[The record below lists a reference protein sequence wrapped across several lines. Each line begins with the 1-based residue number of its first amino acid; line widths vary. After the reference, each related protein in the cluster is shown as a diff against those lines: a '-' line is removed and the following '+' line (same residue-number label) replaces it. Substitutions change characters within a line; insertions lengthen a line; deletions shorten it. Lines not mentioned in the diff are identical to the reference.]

1 MVKKTRFSEN
11 SDKTMIEKKQLR
23 SANIILYSICI
34 FWVTIFV
41 WANYAVLEEVTRT
54 MGRVVASSKI
64 QVIQNL
70 EGGIIKEIL
79 TKTGA
84 TVSSGD
90 PLIIF
95 ESTRFQSELSA
106 LTKEKQAAEKNLKL
120 LDEELGI
127 LEPLVNQGV
136 ESRMELIR
144 LLQRISDAEA
154 GLMKAEE
161 TLPILEDRLF
171 RTTVIAP
178 VDGIV
183 NRLLVNTTGGV
194 VQPGESLLEI
204 VPIDDELIIEVEINP
219 KDIAYVLPGQEA
231 IIKLTAFDFSKF
243 GSLKGKVINVG
254 VDTIQKEDGSIWYI
268 CQIAVDGNGFT
279 SIGKTIKILPGMVAE
294 ADIVSGEKTV
304 LKYLLQPV
312 TKIANEAFR
321 ER

>member
-1 MVKKTRFSEN
+1 
-11 SDKTMIEKKQLR
+11 MIEKKQLR

-90 PLIIF
+90 PLIVF

-154 GLMKAEE
+154 GLMKA
-161 TLPILEDRLF
+161 
-171 RTTVIAP
+171 
-178 VDGIV
+178 
-183 NRLLVNTTGGV
+183 
-194 VQPGESLLEI
+194 
-204 VPIDDELIIEVEINP
+204 
-219 KDIAYVLPGQEA
+219 
-231 IIKLTAFDFSKF
+231 
-243 GSLKGKVINVG
+243 
-254 VDTIQKEDGSIWYI
+254 
-268 CQIAVDGNGFT
+268 
-279 SIGKTIKILPGMVAE
+279 
-294 ADIVSGEKTV
+294 
-304 LKYLLQPV
+304 
-312 TKIANEAFR
+312 
-321 ER
+321 

>member
-1 MVKKTRFSEN
+1 
-11 SDKTMIEKKQLR
+11 MIEKKQLR

-34 FWVTIFV
+34 FWVMIFV
-41 WANYAVLEEVTRT
+41 WANYATLEEVTRT

-64 QVIQNL
+64 QIIQNL

-90 PLIIF
+90 PLIVF

-120 LDEELGI
+120 LDEELDI

-136 ESRMELIR
+136 ESKMELIR
-144 LLQRISDAEA
+144 LRQRILDAEA
-154 GLMKAEE
+154 SLMKSEE
-161 TLPILEDRLF
+161 TLPILEDRLL

-194 VQPGESLLEI
+194 VQPGEPLLEI
-204 VPIDDELIIEVEINP
+204 VPIGDELIIEVEINP

>member
-1 MVKKTRFSEN
+1 
-11 SDKTMIEKKQLR
+11 MIEKKQLR

-34 FWVTIFV
+34 FWVMIFV

-90 PLIIF
+90 PLIVF

>member
-1 MVKKTRFSEN
+1 
-11 SDKTMIEKKQLR
+11 MIEERQLR
-23 SANIILYSICI
+23 NANIVLYLICLFWIVIL
-34 FWVTIFV
+34 V
-41 WANYAVLEEVTRT
+41 WANFATLEEVTKAQ
-54 MGRVVASSKI
+54 GRVVASSKI

-79 TKTGA
+79 TRTGQS
-84 TVSSGD
+84 VSSGD
-90 PLIIF
+90 PLIVFDSTKF
-95 ESTRFQSELSA
+95 ESELSA
-106 LTKEKQAAEKNLKL
+106 LVKEKKAAENNFDL
-120 LDEELGI
+120 LNEELEI
-127 LEPLVNQGV
+127 LQPLVDSGV

-154 GLMKAEE
+154 GLMKSEE
-161 TLPILEDRLF
+161 TLPILQDRLL

-194 VQPGESLLEI
+194 AQPGEPLLEI
-204 VPIDDELIIEVEINP
+204 VPIDDDLIIEVEINP

-243 GSLKGKVINVG
+243 GSLNGEVITVG
-254 VDTIQKEDGSIWYI
+254 ADTIQKEDGTIWYI
-268 CQIAVDGNGFT
+268 CQIAVEENGFT
-279 SIGKTIKILPGMVAE
+279 SLGKNIRILLGMVAE

-304 LKYLLQPV
+304 LNYLLQPV
-312 TKIANEAFR
+312 TKVANEAFR

>member
-1 MVKKTRFSEN
+1 
-11 SDKTMIEKKQLR
+11 MIEEKQLR
-23 SANIILYSICI
+23 NANIILYSICL
-34 FWVTIFV
+34 FWIVILV
-41 WANYAVLEEVTRT
+41 WANFATLEEVTKAQ
-54 MGRVVASSKI
+54 GRVVASSKI

-70 EGGIIKEIL
+70 EGGIIKEIM
-79 TKTGA
+79 TRTGQS
-84 TVSSGD
+84 VSSGD

-95 ESTRFQSELSA
+95 DSTKFESELSA
-106 LTKEKQAAEKNLKL
+106 LVKEKKAAENNFDL
-120 LDEELGI
+120 LNEELEI
-127 LEPLVNQGV
+127 LQPLVDSGV

-154 GLMKAEE
+154 GLMKSEE
-161 TLPILEDRLF
+161 TLPILQDRLM

-194 VQPGESLLEI
+194 AQPGEPLLEI
-204 VPIDDELIIEVEINP
+204 VPIDDDLIIEVEINP

-243 GSLKGKVINVG
+243 GSLNGEVITVG
-254 VDTIQKEDGSIWYI
+254 ADTIQKEDGTIWYI
-268 CQIAVDGNGFT
+268 CQIAVEENGFT
-279 SIGKTIKILPGMVAE
+279 SLGKNIRILPGMVAE

-304 LKYLLQPV
+304 LNYLLQPV
-312 TKIANEAFR
+312 TKVANEAFR

>member
-1 MVKKTRFSEN
+1 
-11 SDKTMIEKKQLR
+11 MIKEKQLR
-23 SANIILYSICI
+23 SANIILYSICL
-34 FWVTIFV
+34 FWVIIFI
-41 WANYAVLEEVTRT
+41 WASYATLEEVTKT
-54 MGRVVASSKI
+54 VGRVVASSKV

-79 TKTGA
+79 IKTGA

-95 ESTRFQSELSA
+95 ESTKFESELSA
-106 LTKEKQAAEKNLKL
+106 LKKEKQAAEKNLNL
-120 LDEELGI
+120 LDEELDI
-127 LEPLVNQGV
+127 LEPLVSQGV

-154 GLMKAEE
+154 GLMKSEE
-161 TLPILEDRLF
+161 TLPILEDRLL
-171 RTTVIAP
+171 RSTVIAP

-194 VQPGESLLEI
+194 VQPGEPLLEI

-243 GSLKGKVINVG
+243 GSLKGEVINVG

>member
-1 MVKKTRFSEN
+1 
-11 SDKTMIEKKQLR
+11 MIEEKQLR

-34 FWVTIFV
+34 FWVMIFV

-90 PLIIF
+90 PLIVF
-95 ESTRFQSELSA
+95 ESARFQSELSA

-120 LDEELGI
+120 LDEELDI

-136 ESRMELIR
+136 ESKMELIR
-144 LLQRISDAEA
+144 LRQRILDAEA
-154 GLMKAEE
+154 SLMKSEE
-161 TLPILEDRLF
+161 TLPVLEDRLF
-171 RTTVIAP
+171 RSTVIAP

-194 VQPGESLLEI
+194 VQPGEPLLEI

>member
-1 MVKKTRFSEN
+1 
-11 SDKTMIEKKQLR
+11 MIEKKQLR

>member
-1 MVKKTRFSEN
+1 
-11 SDKTMIEKKQLR
+11 MIEKKQLR

-161 TLPILEDRLF
+161 TLPILEDRLL

>member
-1 MVKKTRFSEN
+1 
-11 SDKTMIEKKQLR
+11 MIEEKQLR

-34 FWVTIFV
+34 FWVSIFV

-90 PLIIF
+90 PLIVF
-95 ESTRFQSELSA
+95 ESIRFKAELSA

-120 LDEELGI
+120 LDEELDI

-154 GLMKAEE
+154 GLMKSEE
-161 TLPILEDRLF
+161 TLPILKDRLF

-194 VQPGESLLEI
+194 VQPGEPLLEI

>member
-1 MVKKTRFSEN
+1 
-11 SDKTMIEKKQLR
+11 MIEKKQLR

-90 PLIIF
+90 PLIVF

-161 TLPILEDRLF
+161 TLPILEDRLL

>member
-1 MVKKTRFSEN
+1 
-11 SDKTMIEKKQLR
+11 MIEKKQLR

-34 FWVTIFV
+34 FWVMIFV

-54 MGRVVASSKI
+54 IGRVVASSKI

-90 PLIIF
+90 PLIVF

-120 LDEELGI
+120 LDEELDI

-136 ESRMELIR
+136 ESKMELIR
-144 LLQRISDAEA
+144 LRQRILDAEA
-154 GLMKAEE
+154 SLMKSEE

-194 VQPGESLLEI
+194 VQPGEPLLEI
-204 VPIDDELIIEVEINP
+204 VPIGDELIIEVEINP

-279 SIGKTIKILPGMVAE
+279 SIGKTINILPGMVAE

>member
-1 MVKKTRFSEN
+1 
-11 SDKTMIEKKQLR
+11 MIEKKQLR

-34 FWVTIFV
+34 FWVMIFV

-161 TLPILEDRLF
+161 TLPILEDRLL

>member
-1 MVKKTRFSEN
+1 
-11 SDKTMIEKKQLR
+11 MIEERQLR
-23 SANIILYSICI
+23 NANIVLYLIYLFWIVIL
-34 FWVTIFV
+34 V
-41 WANYAVLEEVTRT
+41 WANFATLEEVTKAQ
-54 MGRVVASSKI
+54 GRVVASSKI

-79 TKTGA
+79 TKTGQS
-84 TVSSGD
+84 VSSGD
-90 PLIIF
+90 PLIVFDSTKF
-95 ESTRFQSELSA
+95 ESELSA
-106 LTKEKQAAEKNLKL
+106 LVKEKKAAENNFDL
-120 LDEELGI
+120 LNEELEI
-127 LEPLVNQGV
+127 LQPLVDSGV

-154 GLMKAEE
+154 GLMKSEE
-161 TLPILEDRLF
+161 TLPILQDRLK

-194 VQPGESLLEI
+194 AQPGEPLLEI
-204 VPIDDELIIEVEINP
+204 VPIDDDLIIEVEINP

-243 GSLKGKVINVG
+243 GSLNGEVITVG
-254 VDTIQKEDGSIWYI
+254 ADTIQKEDGTIWYI
-268 CQIAVDGNGFT
+268 CQLAVEENGFT
-279 SIGKTIKILPGMVAE
+279 SLGKNIQILPGMVAE

-304 LKYLLQPV
+304 LNYLLQPV
-312 TKIANEAFR
+312 TKVANEAFR